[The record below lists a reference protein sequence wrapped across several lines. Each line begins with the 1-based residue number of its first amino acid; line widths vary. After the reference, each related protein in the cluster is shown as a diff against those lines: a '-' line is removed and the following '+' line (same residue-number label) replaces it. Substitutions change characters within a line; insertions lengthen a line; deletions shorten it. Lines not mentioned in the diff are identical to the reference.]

1 MLSGSD
7 QEFAEVDRFDL
18 VLQSL
23 LHVVAIDDEVSA
35 LEAGSLVGDL
45 LHHLLD
51 YGVESPRSQVLHV
64 HVHKMGLLG
73 YLLHRLNILMA
84 T

>member
-1 MLSGSD
+1 MSHCLPWAIYCFLITDYCMLSGSD

-45 LHHLLD
+45 LHHLLQHPPKAD
-51 YGVESPRSQVLHV
+51 R
-64 HVHKMGLLG
+64 
-73 YLLHRLNILMA
+73 
-84 T
+84 

>member
-64 HVHKMGLLG
+64 HVH
-73 YLLHRLNILMA
+73 
-84 T
+84 